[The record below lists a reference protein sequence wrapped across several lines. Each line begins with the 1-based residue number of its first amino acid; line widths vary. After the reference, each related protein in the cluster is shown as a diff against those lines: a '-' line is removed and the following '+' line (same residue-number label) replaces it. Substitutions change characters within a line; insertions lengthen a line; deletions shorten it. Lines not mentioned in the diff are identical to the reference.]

1 MPEITASAVNNL
13 RAMTGVGMMDCKKA
27 LTEANGDIDAAVKLL
42 RERGVAVAAKRAAKE
57 ANQGLVVAK
66 ATADGKTLAMVEVNC
81 ETDFV
86 ARNSDFAAFV
96 DKVADKA
103 LASDADVAEAM
114 KDELSAKIAAIG
126 ENMRV
131 RRSVR
136 YTLQGT
142 GKLTSYIHMGGKVGV
157 VLEVACGKAETVAKP
172 AFDELTRDLCLQ
184 IAAAA
189 PRYLVPA
196 DVAADEVAA
205 ERAIYA
211 KQMEGQNKPANILE
225 KIIDGKMGKFY
236 GEVCLLEQE
245 FVKAA
250 DTKVIIKD
258 LVAKVAKDCGDT
270 ITVKRF
276 ARYQLGA

>member
-27 LTEANGDIDAAVKLL
+27 LTEANGDVEAAVKLL

-57 ANQGLVVAK
+57 ANQGLVAAK
-66 ATADGKTLAMVEVNC
+66 ASADGKTLAMVEVNC

-96 DKVADKA
+96 DKVVTTA
-103 LASDADVAEAM
+103 LSNDADVAEVM
-114 KDELSAKIAAIG
+114 KGDLTDKISAIG
-126 ENMRV
+126 ENMRI

-136 YTLQGT
+136 YALQGI

-157 VLEVACGKAETVAKP
+157 VVEVGCGKAETVAKP

-189 PRYLVPA
+189 PRSLSPA
-196 DVAADEVAA
+196 EVAAEEVAA

-211 KQMEGQNKPANILE
+211 KQMEGQKKPANIIE
-225 KIIDGKMGKFY
+225 KIVDGKMGKFY
-236 GEVCLLEQE
+236 SEVCLLEQE

-276 ARYQLGA
+276 VRYQLGA